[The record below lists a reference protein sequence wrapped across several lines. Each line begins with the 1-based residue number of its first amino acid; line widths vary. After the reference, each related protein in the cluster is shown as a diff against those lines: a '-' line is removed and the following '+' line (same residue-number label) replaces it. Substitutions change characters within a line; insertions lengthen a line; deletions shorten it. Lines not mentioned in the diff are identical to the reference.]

1 MQVNLI
7 GLDKIWTRESID
19 KGRSTKT
26 TRRREGQTTQATSS
40 KETVPGGGGGGT
52 VTSSKVTVPGG
63 GGGGTREGW
72 CGCHARAAGG
82 GRGMQRVHSRQPPA
96 CAVAPSKTSI
106 SLLED
111 LEKLSAA
118 DCTLTYKKKRQNLFV
133 SSWLLLDITR
143 PRRLLSP
150 LLYLLPPRFSL
161 YIYIALLSL
170 WK

>member
-52 VTSSKVTVPGG
+52 VTSSKANVPA
-63 GGGGTREGW
+63 GGGGTGEGW

-118 DCTLTYKKKRQNLFV
+118 DCTLTYKKKTKFV
-133 SSWLLLDITR
+133 CILLTSFRHYSPSSPPFST
-143 PRRLLSP
+143 LLSTTTTF
-150 LLYLLPPRFSL
+150 LSL
-161 YIYIALLSL
+161 YIYIAFISL